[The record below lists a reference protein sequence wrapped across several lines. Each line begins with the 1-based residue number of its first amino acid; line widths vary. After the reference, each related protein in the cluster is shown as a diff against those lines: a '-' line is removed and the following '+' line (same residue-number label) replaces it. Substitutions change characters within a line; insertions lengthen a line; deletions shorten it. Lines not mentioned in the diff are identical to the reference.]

1 MPTFILAMNWT
12 DQGIRAVK
20 DWPKRN
26 ASARELGKKLNVDIK
41 QVFLTSG
48 ESDILAIVEAPND
61 DHVAKFCMA
70 IGGHGNVRT
79 RTMRAWSEAELIKMV
94 GELP

>member
-12 DQGIRAVK
+12 DQGIRTVK

-26 ASARELGKKLNVDIK
+26 AAARELGKKLNVDIK

-48 ESDILAIVEAPND
+48 ESDVLAIVEAPGD
-61 DHVAKFCMA
+61 DNVAKFCMA

-79 RTMRAWSEAELIKMV
+79 RTMRAWSEAELVKMV